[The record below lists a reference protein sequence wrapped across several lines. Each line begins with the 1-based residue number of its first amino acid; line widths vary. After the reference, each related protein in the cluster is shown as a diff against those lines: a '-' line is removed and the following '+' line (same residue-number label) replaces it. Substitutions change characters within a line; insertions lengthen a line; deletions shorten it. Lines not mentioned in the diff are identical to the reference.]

1 MTQSTS
7 PARPWFLIEEEEAC
21 SGSFNMA
28 ADEWLLRQQ
37 QPGMPPTL
45 RLYRWNRWTL
55 TLGRNEKLDEQFDL
69 GWCRQRN
76 ITILRRTTGGR
87 AVLHGG
93 DLTYSLIG
101 CLQEPPFC
109 GGPIETYEL
118 VSKGFYRFFEEI
130 GLQPKI
136 QERQASAPATNHVC
150 FSAPAAYEILL
161 QDRKVIGNAQRVIS
175 NSPRILDQPRSRAFL
190 QHGSI
195 PLQDQIPWLAGIFR
209 ETTAAQLRREMISLE
224 ATGTLSR
231 YSQRELQ
238 DVLLEAFSQSFG
250 IRWERRQWAP
260 QELAEIARLQEE
272 FPTLEGA
279 EVN

>member
-1 MTQSTS
+1 MTDLTLAPS
-7 PARPWFLIEEEEAC
+7 WYLIEEEEPR

-37 QPGMPPTL
+37 NSGMVPTL

-55 TLGRNEKLDEQFDL
+55 SLGRNEKLDEEFDL
-69 GWCRQRN
+69 DWCRQRN
-76 ITILRRTTGGR
+76 IVVLRRTTGGR

-118 VSKGFYRFFEEI
+118 IAQGFYRFFEEI
-130 GLQPKI
+130 SLKPQI
-136 QERQASAPATNHVC
+136 QERKSSAPIESHVC

-161 QDRKVIGNAQRVIS
+161 QDRKVIGNAQRVITS
-175 NSPRILDQPRSRAFL
+175 GSYVPGQARSRSFL

-195 PLQDQIPWLAGIFR
+195 PLQDQIPMLAGIFR
-209 ETTAAQLRREMISLE
+209 NATAAQLRREMISLE
-224 ATGTLSR
+224 ATGCLSQF
-231 YSQRELQ
+231 SQRELQ
-238 DVLLEAFSQSFG
+238 DVLLEALSQSFG
-250 IRWERRQWAP
+250 VQWQRRSWKEE
-260 QELAEIARLQEE
+260 ELRGIARLQEE
-272 FPTLEGA
+272 FQILEGA
-279 EVN
+279 EAN